1 MKVIELKA
9 ERFKRLTAVEIRPSG
24 NTVVISGRN
33 GQGKSSVLDAI
44 WHALC
49 NNEATK
55 GAGTTRP
62 IKEGE
67 SDAVVRVNLGDI
79 IVTRKW
85 TESGNSTLTVES
97 AEGKKFSSPQAL
109 LDSLVGGFSFDP
121 LAFTRL
127 AAKEQR
133 TALIDL
139 VKLNIDPD
147 ELDAKAEQAYNE
159 RTIVNRQLK
168 AAQAELGNMAVPSD
182 DIPTEEISVADA
194 MKELNNARHQKSS
207 YEDAQ
212 NRLEALRKKAADLKA
227 ELDRTITEGKE
238 LSAAL
243 STWTCPDVDAL
254 EQEVLAA
261 DKTNERIRAKQRY
274 LDTSARAAALEK
286 QSATYTKE
294 LATIDKQRRDAF
306 AGAKMPIDGLAF
318 DAEGI
323 TFRGVPF
330 KQCSSAEQLKACIAI
345 AAALNPKIRVIRVA
359 DASLLDAES
368 MELVQQMAEEHD
380 IQMWLERVAD
390 NGEGVG
396 VVIEDG
402 EVVRS

>member
-49 NNEATK
+49 NSEATK
-55 GAGTTRP
+55 GAGTTKP

-127 AAKEQR
+127 SAKEQR
-133 TALIDL
+133 SALIDL
-139 VKLNIDPD
+139 VKLDINPD
-147 ELDAKAEQAYNE
+147 ELDARDEQAYNE

-168 AAQAELGNMAVPSD
+168 AAQAELSNMAVPSD

-212 NRLEALRKKAADLKA
+212 KRLESLRKKAADLKA
-227 ELDRTITEGKE
+227 ELDKTISEGKE

-243 STWTCPDVDAL
+243 STWTCPDVDTL
-254 EQEVLAA
+254 EQEVLAV
-261 DKTNERIRAKQRY
+261 DKTNERIRAKRRY
-274 LDTSARAAALEK
+274 METSAKVAELEK
-286 QSATYTKE
+286 QSAGYTKE
-294 LATIDKQRRDAF
+294 LANIDKQRRDAF
-306 AGAKMPIDGLAF
+306 ASAKMPIDGLAF

-330 KQCSSAEQLKACIAI
+330 KQCSSAEQLKVCIAI